1 MALLESTGYVSPGT
15 FALGMLP
22 LASEPGAL
30 ITVRGTTL
38 LHAPLCTPVVADAAL
53 KSLRGFRAPGR
64 RIAWCNPTELSRTP
78 RVDLAAWG
86 RKFVEV
92 GGAQMLVVYGAGS
105 RELAVAVRDAGLPLS
120 RVVVCRDDF
129 TARNVLCDSINSGD
143 AVLALGVPA
152 DSCYKL
158 AERLESR
165 FEREE
170 AGGCRPTALGQ
181 NEQGFFSKR

>member
-1 MALLESTGYVSPGT
+1 MALLESTGYVSSGA

-30 ITVRGTTL
+30 LTVRGTTL

-86 RKFVEV
+86 RKFVEI

-143 AVLALGVPA
+143 AVLALGVTA

-165 FEREE
+165 FERE
-170 AGGCRPTALGQ
+170 LV
-181 NEQGFFSKR
+181 SIK